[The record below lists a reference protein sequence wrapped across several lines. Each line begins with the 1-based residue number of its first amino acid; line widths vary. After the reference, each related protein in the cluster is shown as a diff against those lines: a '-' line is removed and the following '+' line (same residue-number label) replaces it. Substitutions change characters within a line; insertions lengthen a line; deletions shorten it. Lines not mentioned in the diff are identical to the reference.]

1 MQRIDLFLVEHG
13 LAESREQAKRL
24 ILAGAVTLNG
34 DTRIKPGQRV
44 PPDAKVVVQAPQR
57 YVSRGGFK
65 LEKALSLFD
74 VDVQGRVALDVG
86 ASTGGFTDCL
96 LQHGAKFVYAVDVG
110 YGQLAWKLR
119 THPQVQSI
127 EKTNIRHLTPTLLSR
142 GEVTLKKSA
151 EIRRN
156 TQAIRRNTQA
166 KTPQAIRRNPQKY
179 AEIPQAKTPS
189 SKNTLHDSDN
199 FISIAVI
206 DVSFISLR
214 TVLPSVIKIL
224 AQQHSSQQSAVS
236 SRQENLLA
244 EGFREPTTDSHSS
257 DSRRFPMVSDSHYD
271 IIALLK
277 PQFEAGKVHVK
288 KGGIVSDKQ
297 VHIETI
303 ENLSVFVM
311 DKLGA
316 TVRGLTYSPIHKDI
330 GNIEYLL
337 WLTIEF
343 DPQESALK
351 KDVQP
356 QQTTAEVVAEAHE
369 MFRSHQPSAIS
380 HQ

>member
-24 ILAGAVTLNG
+24 ILAGAVTVNG
-34 DTRIKPGQRV
+34 NTRIKPGQRV
-44 PPDAKVVVQAPQR
+44 PPEAKIVIQEPQR
-57 YVSRGGFK
+57 YVSRGGLK
-65 LEKALSLFD
+65 LEKALSLFE
-74 VDVQGRVALDVG
+74 VDVQNKVALDVG

-119 THPQVQSI
+119 THSRVQSI

-142 GEVTLKKSA
+142 GKVTLKKSA
-151 EIRRN
+151 E
-156 TQAIRRNTQA
+156 
-166 KTPQAIRRNPQKY
+166 TPKQY

-189 SKNTLHDSDN
+189 SKNTLHDSND

-224 AQQHSSQQSAVS
+224 TQQEWLSAD
-236 SRQENLLA
+236 
-244 EGFREPTTDSHSS
+244 GY
-257 DSRRFPMVSDSHYD
+257 YD

-303 ENLSVFVM
+303 ENLSVFVT

-316 TVRGLTYSPIHKDI
+316 TVRGLTYSPIQKNI

-337 WLTIEF
+337 WLTIELNT
-343 DPQESALK
+343 QESALG
-351 KDVQP
+351 KDVHP
-356 QQTTAEVVAEAHE
+356 QQTAAEIVAEAHE
-369 MFRSHQPSAIS
+369 MFEE
-380 HQ
+380 

>member
-1 MQRIDLFLVEHG
+1 MQRIDIFLVEHG

-24 ILAGAVTLNG
+24 ILAGAVTVNA

-44 PPDAKVVVQAPQR
+44 PADAKVVVQEPQR

-65 LEKALSLFD
+65 LEKALSIFD
-74 VDVQGRVALDVG
+74 VDVQNRVALDVG

-119 THPQVQSI
+119 THPQVQLI
-127 EKTNIRHLTPTLLSR
+127 EKTNIRHLTPTLL
-142 GEVTLKKSA
+142 
-151 EIRRN
+151 
-156 TQAIRRNTQA
+156 
-166 KTPQAIRRNPQKY
+166 KTAALN
-179 AEIPQAKTPS
+179 
-189 SKNTLHDSDN
+189 DSDD

-224 AQQHSSQQSAVS
+224 TQRN
-236 SRQENLLA
+236 SRQPSAASRQQEDSGLTDNLL
-244 EGFREPTTDSHSS
+244 TDSQHL
-257 DSRRFPMVSDSHYD
+257 MVSDGFHYD

-303 ENLSVFVM
+303 ENLSVFVT

-337 WLTIEF
+337 WLTIDRGTKPSGF
-343 DPQESALK
+343 ESY
-351 KDVQP
+351 VPRQQP
-356 QQTTAEVVAEAHE
+356 IAEVVADAHE
-369 MFRSHQPSAIS
+369 FFRSHQ
-380 HQ
+380 

>member
-1 MQRIDLFLVEHG
+1 MQRIDIFLVEHG

-24 ILAGAVTLNG
+24 ILAGAVTVNG
-34 DTRIKPGQRV
+34 NPRIKPGQRV
-44 PPDAKVVVQAPQR
+44 SADAKVVVQVPQR
-57 YVSRGGFK
+57 YISRGGFK

-74 VDVQGRVALDVG
+74 VDVENRIALDVG

-127 EKTNIRHLTPTLLSR
+127 EKTNIRHLTPTLLK
-142 GEVTLKKSA
+142 TSA
-151 EIRRN
+151 LN
-156 TQAIRRNTQA
+156 
-166 KTPQAIRRNPQKY
+166 
-179 AEIPQAKTPS
+179 
-189 SKNTLHDSDN
+189 DSDN
-199 FISIAVI
+199 LISIAVI

-224 AQQHSSQQSAVS
+224 TQQNGYQSSVRFFSEKPFGCQLRGGLTES
-236 SRQENLLA
+236 
-244 EGFREPTTDSHSS
+244 EPSLTDNSHCEANRT
-257 DSRRFPMVSDSHYD
+257 DNYN

-277 PQFEAGKVHVK
+277 PQFEAGKAHVK
-288 KGGIVSDKQ
+288 KGGIVRDKQ

-303 ENLSVFVM
+303 ENLNVFVT
-311 DKLGA
+311 DKLG
-316 TVRGLTYSPIHKDI
+316 VMVKGLTYSPIHKGI

-337 WLTIEF
+337 WLTIEP
-343 DPQESALK
+343 DTQERAPEKEIQL
-351 KDVQP
+351 

-369 MFRSHQPSAIS
+369 AFET
-380 HQ
+380 

>member
-24 ILAGAVTLNG
+24 ILAGAVTVNG
-34 DTRIKPGQRV
+34 NTRIKPGQRV
-44 PPDAKVVVQAPQR
+44 PPDAKIVVQKPQR
-57 YVSRGGFK
+57 YVSRGGLK
-65 LEKALSLFD
+65 LEKALSLFE
-74 VDVQGRVALDVG
+74 VDVENKVALDVG

-142 GEVTLKKSA
+142 GEVTLKK
-151 EIRRN
+151 
-156 TQAIRRNTQA
+156 
-166 KTPQAIRRNPQKY
+166 PP
-179 AEIPQAKTPS
+179 
-189 SKNTLHDSDN
+189 SKNPLHDSND

-224 AQQHSSQQSAVS
+224 TQQNSCQSSVVS
-236 SRQENLLA
+236 LQLRGGLTESESSLTDNRQ
-244 EGFREPTTDSHSS
+244 PITDN
-257 DSRRFPMVSDSHYD
+257 YN

-288 KGGIVSDKQ
+288 KGGIVPDKQ

-303 ENLSVFVM
+303 ENLSVFVT

-316 TVRGLTYSPIHKDI
+316 TVRGLTYSPIHKNI

-337 WLTIEF
+337 WLTIERNT
-343 DPQESALK
+343 QESALG

-356 QQTTAEVVAEAHE
+356 QQTAAEIVAEAHE

>member
-1 MQRIDLFLVEHG
+1 MQRIDISLVERG

-24 ILAGAVTLNG
+24 ILAGAVTVNG
-34 DTRIKPGQRV
+34 NSSIKPGQRV
-44 PPDAKVVVQAPQR
+44 SADAKIVVQAPQR

-74 VDVQGRVALDVG
+74 VAVQNRVALDVG

-119 THPQVQSI
+119 RHPQVQSI
-127 EKTNIRHLTPTLLSR
+127 EKTNIRHLTLTHLSR
-142 GEVTLKKSA
+142 GDVTS
-151 EIRRN
+151 
-156 TQAIRRNTQA
+156 
-166 KTPQAIRRNPQKY
+166 
-179 AEIPQAKTPS
+179 
-189 SKNTLHDSDN
+189 TLHDSDD

-214 TVLPSVIKIL
+214 TVLPKIIKL
-224 AQQHSSQQSAVS
+224 LRQQAKEWKMEEWKNGRMDTEPSSLPAFQLDAFQS
-236 SRQENLLA
+236 L
-244 EGFREPTTDSHSS
+244 
-257 DSRRFPMVSDSHYD
+257 D

-288 KGGIVSDKQ
+288 KGGIVADKQ

-303 ENLSVFVM
+303 ENLSVFVT

-337 WLTIEF
+337 WLTIGL
-343 DPQESALK
+343 DRQERALD
-351 KDVQP
+351 KDVHP
-356 QQTTAEVVAEAHE
+356 QQMTAEVVAEAHE
-369 MFRSHQPSAIS
+369 YF
-380 HQ
+380 

>member
-1 MQRIDLFLVEHG
+1 MQRIDIFLVEHG

-24 ILAGAVTLNG
+24 ILAGAVTVNG
-34 DTRIKPGQRV
+34 NSKIKPGQRV
-44 PPDAKVVVQAPQR
+44 GDDAKVVVQEPQR

-74 VDVQGRVALDVG
+74 VDVENRVALDVG

-127 EKTNIRHLTPTLLSR
+127 EKTNIRHLTPILLNR
-142 GEVTLKKSA
+142 DE
-151 EIRRN
+151 RR
-156 TQAIRRNTQA
+156 
-166 KTPQAIRRNPQKY
+166 
-179 AEIPQAKTPS
+179 S
-189 SKNTLHDSDN
+189 HLHDSDD

-224 AQQHSSQQSAVS
+224 TQGSSCQSSVV
-236 SRQENLLA
+236 SRQLRGKPCQNDNLLT
-244 EGFREPTTDSHSS
+244 ENRKVFRRKTELKTDNY
-257 DSRRFPMVSDSHYD
+257 FYD

-288 KGGIVSDKQ
+288 KGGIVPDKQ

-303 ENLSVFVM
+303 ENLSVFVT

-316 TVRGLTYSPIHKDI
+316 TVKGLTYSPIHKDI

-337 WLTIEF
+337 WLTIEP
-343 DPQESALK
+343 DTQARTPE
-351 KDVQP
+351 KDVQR
-356 QQTTAEVVAEAHE
+356 QQTTVEVVAEAHE
-369 MFRSHQPSAIS
+369 FFRNRQRSTTSHQ
-380 HQ
+380 

>member
-1 MQRIDLFLVEHG
+1 MKKRIDIFLVEHG

-34 DTRIKPGQRV
+34 NTRIKPGQRV
-44 PPDAKVVVQAPQR
+44 SADAKILVHAPQR

-74 VDVQGRVALDVG
+74 VDVENRIALDVG

-127 EKTNIRHLTPTLLSR
+127 EKTNIRHLTPTLLTT
-142 GEVTLKKSA
+142 GEVTSPLYD
-151 EIRRN
+151 R
-156 TQAIRRNTQA
+156 
-166 KTPQAIRRNPQKY
+166 
-179 AEIPQAKTPS
+179 
-189 SKNTLHDSDN
+189 DD
-199 FISIAVI
+199 FIAIAVI

-224 AQQHSSQQSAVS
+224 TQQTKKLSVISCQLLVQEGDDDAAVLS
-236 SRQENLLA
+236 DNRKV
-244 EGFREPTTDSHSS
+244 FRRKTELTTDNHS
-257 DSRRFPMVSDSHYD
+257 YN

-288 KGGIVSDKQ
+288 KGGIVHDKQ
-297 VHIETI
+297 VHIDTI
-303 ENLSVFVM
+303 ENLSVFVT

-330 GNIEYLL
+330 RNIEYLL
-337 WLTIEF
+337 WLTIEP
-343 DPQESALK
+343 DTREQALEK
-351 KDVQP
+351 GVHP
-356 QQTTAEVVAEAHE
+356 QQTIAEVVAEAHE
-369 MFRSHQPSAIS
+369 AFET
-380 HQ
+380 

>member
-1 MQRIDLFLVEHG
+1 MQRIDIFLVEHG

-24 ILAGAVTLNG
+24 ILAGAVTVNG

-44 PPDAKVVVQAPQR
+44 PADAKVVVQVPQR

-65 LEKALSLFD
+65 LEKALSIFD
-74 VDVQGRVALDVG
+74 VDVQNRVALDVG

-119 THPQVQSI
+119 THPQVQLI
-127 EKTNIRHLTPTLLSR
+127 EKTNIRHLTPTLL
-142 GEVTLKKSA
+142 
-151 EIRRN
+151 
-156 TQAIRRNTQA
+156 
-166 KTPQAIRRNPQKY
+166 KTTALN
-179 AEIPQAKTPS
+179 
-189 SKNTLHDSDN
+189 DSDN

-224 AQQHSSQQSAVS
+224 TQQTKKLSVISSQLSVKEGDDDASDLSDNRKVFRRKTALTTLTINS
-236 SRQENLLA
+236 S
-244 EGFREPTTDSHSS
+244 TDTFAKARVDGQNYS
-257 DSRRFPMVSDSHYD
+257 YD

-303 ENLSVFVM
+303 ENLSVFVT

-337 WLTIEF
+337 WLTIDRGTKPSEF
-343 DPQESALK
+343 ESY
-351 KDVQP
+351 VPRQQP
-356 QQTTAEVVAEAHE
+356 IAEVVADAHE
-369 MFRSHQPSAIS
+369 LFGNGFNHQLAP
-380 HQ
+380 

>member
-1 MQRIDLFLVEHG
+1 MQRIDIFLVEHG

-24 ILAGAVTLNG
+24 ILAGAVTVNG
-34 DTRIKPGQRV
+34 NTRIKPGQRV
-44 PPDAKVVVQAPQR
+44 STDANVVVQEPQR

-74 VDVQGRVALDVG
+74 VDVENRVALDVG

-142 GEVTLKKSA
+142 GKVTSPLLK
-151 EIRRN
+151 
-156 TQAIRRNTQA
+156 
-166 KTPQAIRRNPQKY
+166 
-179 AEIPQAKTPS
+179 
-189 SKNTLHDSDN
+189 SDD

-214 TVLPSVIKIL
+214 SVLPNVIKIL
-224 AQQHSSQQSAVS
+224 TQGNC
-236 SRQENLLA
+236 RQLRGRPCQNDNLLT
-244 EGFREPTTDSHSS
+244 ENRKVFRRKTELTTDN
-257 DSRRFPMVSDSHYD
+257 YD

-288 KGGIVSDKQ
+288 KGGIVPDKQ

-303 ENLSVFVM
+303 DNLSVFITE
-311 DKLGA
+311 KLGA
-316 TVRGLTYSPIHKDI
+316 TLRGLTYSPIHKDI

-337 WLTIEF
+337 WLTIEP
-343 DPQESALK
+343 DTQERTLET
-351 KDVQP
+351 DVQP
-356 QQTTAEVVAEAHE
+356 QQPTAEVVAEAHN
-369 MFRSHQPSAIS
+369 FFQS
-380 HQ
+380 

>member
-1 MQRIDLFLVEHG
+1 MQRIDIFLVEHG

-24 ILAGAVTLNG
+24 ILAGAVTVNG
-34 DTRIKPGQRV
+34 NTRIKPGQRV
-44 PPDAKVVVQAPQR
+44 SDDAEVVVQAPQR

-74 VDVQGRVALDVG
+74 VDVENRVALDVG

-127 EKTNIRHLTPTLLSR
+127 EKTNIRYLTPTLLSR
-142 GEVTLKKSA
+142 GEVTLKK
-151 EIRRN
+151 
-156 TQAIRRNTQA
+156 
-166 KTPQAIRRNPQKY
+166 PP
-179 AEIPQAKTPS
+179 
-189 SKNTLHDSDN
+189 SKNPLHDSDDL
-199 FISIAVI
+199 ISIAVI

-224 AQQHSSQQSAVS
+224 TQQEGLMVNGYKWLVKRWTVDPYRKPLTNNQQ
-236 SRQENLLA
+236 
-244 EGFREPTTDSHSS
+244 PTTNN
-257 DSRRFPMVSDSHYD
+257 HYSYN

-277 PQFEAGKVHVK
+277 PQFEAGKAHVK
-288 KGGIVSDKQ
+288 KGGIVADKQ
-297 VHIETI
+297 VHIQTI
-303 ENLSVFVM
+303 NNLSVFVT

-337 WLTIEF
+337 WLTIEP
-343 DPQESALK
+343 DTQARAPE
-351 KDVQP
+351 KDVQR

-369 MFRSHQPSAIS
+369 LFKE
-380 HQ
+380 

>member
-1 MQRIDLFLVEHG
+1 MQRIDTFLVEHD

-24 ILAGAVTLNG
+24 ILAGAVTVNG
-34 DTRIKPGQRV
+34 NAKIKPGQRI
-44 PPDAKVVVQAPQR
+44 PADAEVVVQEQQK

-65 LEKALSLFD
+65 LEKALTIFE
-74 VDVQGRVALDVG
+74 VDVQNRVALDVG

-127 EKTNIRHLTPTLLSR
+127 EKTNIRHLTPSLLSR
-142 GEVTLKKSA
+142 GEVTSPLSRGKVTS
-151 EIRRN
+151 
-156 TQAIRRNTQA
+156 
-166 KTPQAIRRNPQKY
+166 P
-179 AEIPQAKTPS
+179 
-189 SKNTLHDSDN
+189 LHDSEN
-199 FISIAVI
+199 FISVAVV

-224 AQQHSSQQSAVS
+224 TQQNSCQPSAVS
-236 SRQENLLA
+236 LHQQEDSGLTNNLFTD
-244 EGFREPTTDSHSS
+244 GFRQPTA
-257 DSRRFPMVSDSHYD
+257 DSHYD

-277 PQFEAGKVHVK
+277 PQFEAGKAHVK
-288 KGGIVSDKQ
+288 KGGIVPDKQ
-297 VHIETI
+297 VHIQTI
-303 ENLSVFVM
+303 DNLSTFVTA
-311 DKLGA
+311 KLGA

-337 WLTIEF
+337 WLTV
-343 DPQESALK
+343 DLDAQTGESRDYK
-351 KDVQP
+351 QP
-356 QQTTAEVVAEAHE
+356 KQTTAKVVAEAHE
-369 MFRSHQPSAIS
+369 FFRRPQPSAIS

>member
-1 MQRIDLFLVEHG
+1 MQRIDTFLVEHD

-24 ILAGAVTLNG
+24 ILAGAVTVNG
-34 DTRIKPGQRV
+34 NTRIKPGQRV
-44 PPDAKVVVQAPQR
+44 SADAKVVVQEPQR

-74 VDVQGRVALDVG
+74 VDVENRVALDVG

-110 YGQLAWKLR
+110 SGQLAWKLR

-127 EKTNIRHLTPTLLSR
+127 EKTNIRHLTPTHLSK
-142 GEVTLKKSA
+142 GEGTS
-151 EIRRN
+151 
-156 TQAIRRNTQA
+156 
-166 KTPQAIRRNPQKY
+166 P
-179 AEIPQAKTPS
+179 
-189 SKNTLHDSDN
+189 LHDRED

-224 AQQHSSQQSAVS
+224 KQQNSYQSSVRFSLTARHEKPFGCQLRGGLTESES
-236 SRQENLLA
+236 SLTDNRQLITNN
-244 EGFREPTTDSHSS
+244 
-257 DSRRFPMVSDSHYD
+257 YN

-288 KGGIVSDKQ
+288 KGGIVADKQ

-303 ENLSVFVM
+303 ENLSVFVT

-330 GNIEYLL
+330 GNIEYLI
-337 WLTIEF
+337 WFTIEP
-343 DPQESALK
+343 DTQEQALE
-351 KDVQP
+351 KDVHP

-369 MFRSHQPSAIS
+369 AFET
-380 HQ
+380 